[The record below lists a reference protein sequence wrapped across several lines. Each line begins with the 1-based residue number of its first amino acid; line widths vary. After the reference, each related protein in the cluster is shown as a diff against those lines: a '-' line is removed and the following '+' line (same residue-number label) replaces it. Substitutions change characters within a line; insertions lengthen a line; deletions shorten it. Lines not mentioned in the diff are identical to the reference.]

1 MCKLKNNDSLKHE
14 IRIKENMSLWNNE
27 TEIQFFT
34 EALRNFASQ
43 EQLFYNLHSGYYAYV
58 PKGIDGEGQTL
69 QSRNSLIGQ
78 FTEKWTKDLFSPLA
92 RQLSL
97 FAVNSVVC
105 DAIGLPKKSRADL
118 AFCTTNSTNQR
129 PENIKLIFEIKMS
142 VVSNYQFT
150 QPDNISFIG
159 DYKSHKGTPALLRS
173 DSMLKA
179 IGKSINIRVSGIES
193 TKIPIIILGNS
204 PITDSY
210 IHKVDFL
217 KTAGVIQGFWSL
229 NPSPTNTDHVRTTPN
244 NGFQTIENLEMLS
257 TILSELLNQ
266 ETNYFSSM
274 VSKPRLG
281 EIIRIAN
288 LENTDT
294 AKAEKF
300 LQMIREV

>member
-1 MCKLKNNDSLKHE
+1 
-14 IRIKENMSLWNNE
+14 MSLWNNE

-34 EALRNFASQ
+34 EALRNFASP
-43 EQLFYNLHSGYYAYV
+43 EQLFYNLNSGYYAYV
-58 PKGIDGEGQTL
+58 PKSVDGESQTL

-78 FTEKWTKDLFSPLA
+78 FTEKWTKDLFSPIA
-92 RQLSL
+92 RQLDL
-97 FAVNSVVC
+97 YAVNGVYC
-105 DAIGLPKKSRADL
+105 DAIGLPKRSNADL

-129 PENIKLIFEIKMS
+129 PENIKLLFEIKMS
-142 VVSNYQFT
+142 IVSNYQFT
-150 QPDNISFIG
+150 QPDNLSLIG
-159 DYKSHKGTPALLRS
+159 DYKSHKGNPALLRS

-229 NPSPTNTDHVRTTPN
+229 NPSPTNTEHVKTTPN
-244 NGFQTIENLEMLS
+244 NGFQTIENIEMLS
-257 TILSELLNQ
+257 TITSELLSQ
-266 ETNYFSSM
+266 EMNYFSSM
-274 VSKPRLG
+274 VSKPKLG

-288 LENTDT
+288 QESTDE
-294 AKAEKF
+294 AKAKKF
-300 LQMIREV
+300 LQLIRKV